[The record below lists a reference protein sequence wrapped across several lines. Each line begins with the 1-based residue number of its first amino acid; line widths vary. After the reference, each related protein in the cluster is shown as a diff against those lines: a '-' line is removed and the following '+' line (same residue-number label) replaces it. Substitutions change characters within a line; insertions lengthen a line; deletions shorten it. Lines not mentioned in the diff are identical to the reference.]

1 MLRAR
6 AESKVRNN
14 NTNDNV
20 CQLRR
25 MRSEGGLPGDSPGQ
39 ERAGSADEQG
49 GGVSEDLRAD
59 PVVTRRDVPED
70 DESLNLSTRK
80 SSMKKNKEDFS
91 DVGREGRTQTSH
103 QRQILNLE
111 NVPHV
116 WGEIEAEDNT
126 FGGRRRV

>member
-1 MLRAR
+1 MRRAR
-6 AESKVRNN
+6 AESKVRNK

-39 ERAGSADEQG
+39 ERAGSADERSG
-49 GGVSEDLRAD
+49 GGSEDLRAD
-59 PVVTRRDVPED
+59 PEVTRRDVPED
-70 DESLNLSTRK
+70 KKSPNLSTRK
-80 SSMKKNKEDFS
+80 SSMKTNEEDFY
-91 DVGREGRTQTSH
+91 DVGRDRQTQTF
-103 QRQILNLE
+103 QKRQILE

-116 WGEIEAEDNT
+116 WGDIEAEDNT